1 MTQSSATSPLSSR
14 DLVARYLALFSYFA
28 LLLWVL
34 AWHGFISPHP
44 DLNSTAVTVG
54 WCIPLLLPF
63 IGIIKGKPYTHAWAN
78 FILMFYFLHSL
89 TILYIDN
96 GERLLAAVEL
106 LLTSINFVAN
116 ILYARHKGKALG
128 LKLTRLSEVEKQ
140 EKAKYE
146 GSSK

>member
-1 MTQSSATSPLSSR
+1 MTQSSATSPLFE
-14 DLVARYLALFSYFA
+14 RYLALFSYFA

-96 GERLLAAVEL
+96 GERMLAAIEL
-106 LLTSINFVAN
+106 LLTSVNFVAN

-140 EKAKYE
+140 EKAKFE
-146 GSSK
+146 SSSK